1 MWLIKDT
8 HATKESVLQMEKLEL
23 EITKE
28 LVIYSVFPQAPF
40 HKPRGFGKYVVHSA
54 NLFISMCP
62 GCYIESVLKWS
73 FHVYVWNAILKMV

>member
-1 MWLIKDT
+1 
-8 HATKESVLQMEKLEL
+8 MEKLEL

-62 GCYIESVLKWS
+62 GCYIESVLK
-73 FHVYVWNAILKMV
+73 